1 MDALFQVNRLS
12 KSFGANR
19 VLSDTSF
26 MLRAGETL
34 GLVGEN
40 GAGKSTLS
48 NIIAGALP
56 YDAGAMKLD
65 GQAYHPSSRSQ
76 ARRMGVA
83 LAHQEPAVFPDLTV
97 AEMILFG
104 REPRGHAGFILQGAL
119 HRQVADLIDEIG
131 FALIPTRLVRDL
143 TVAERQMT
151 EILCAVAER
160 PRLLML
166 DEPTSSLS
174 TLESREVAAMVE
186 RLKARGTGILFISH
200 RLDEVLAICDRIV
213 VLKDGT
219 VTLDS
224 ERHGLDREALIRA
237 MVGRKLTDIFPRRR
251 AEPERK
257 PRLIVEQAVAP
268 GLQPITFTVCAGEI
282 LGFAGLE
289 GQGQGPLAR
298 ALAGVA
304 PFKTG
309 RVRLDHQ
316 DMRISSAA
324 ASVRA
329 GIASIPDDR
338 KLEGLALDMP
348 FRVNV
353 SFFAVTERARWG
365 PLPFEDER
373 AFAEAARERFGIRS
387 ASIEQTT
394 RELSGGNQQKVVF
407 AKWLSRVPK
416 VLVLHEPTKG
426 VDVATKTEI
435 YRQVSKFAETG
446 VAVVLISS
454 DMLELIGLCD
464 RINIMYGG
472 AIIGSLAGAEA
483 SEEAILRLAT
493 GPPAAVSATAS
504 ISSTVAQSSDHS
516 GARRPPKK
524 RSGGLPPDLRRR
536 PFLSQLSGSLRSN
549 LAFALPAVT
558 LVAVV
563 AAATA
568 LLSATMFSSGNVIN
582 LINRVLPLGLV
593 ALGEALVL
601 IGGRIDLSVGSVMSL
616 ATVVM
621 ATASPLSGWTAIPL
635 ALCVGLL
642 AGLLN
647 ATGVVLMHIN
657 PLIMSLATGAI
668 AKGAA
673 LLLLPSPGGSV
684 DYKFYDW
691 LFGADRILAPPLIIV
706 SAFFLAAAAV
716 LGFTRFG
723 RSLYALG
730 SDARAA
736 LAQGVPIARLDF
748 TSFAASGLLAAIAGI
763 TLSVRILS
771 GDPLIG
777 ESYTLDAVTAAILGG
792 VALKGGRGHVFGV
805 LAAVVAL
812 VLLDNAFNLLGF
824 NTNIQAI
831 VKGAT
836 FVVALMFFIRG
847 RAAEDAG

>member
-1 MDALFQVNRLS
+1 
-12 KSFGANR
+12 
-19 VLSDTSF
+19 
-26 MLRAGETL
+26 
-34 GLVGEN
+34 
-40 GAGKSTLS
+40 
-48 NIIAGALP
+48 
-56 YDAGAMKLD
+56 
-65 GQAYHPSSRSQ
+65 
-76 ARRMGVA
+76 
-83 LAHQEPAVFPDLTV
+83 
-97 AEMILFG
+97 
-104 REPRGHAGFILQGAL
+104 
-119 HRQVADLIDEIG
+119 
-131 FALIPTRLVRDL
+131 
-143 TVAERQMT
+143 
-151 EILCAVAER
+151 
-160 PRLLML
+160 
-166 DEPTSSLS
+166 
-174 TLESREVAAMVE
+174 
-186 RLKARGTGILFISH
+186 
-200 RLDEVLAICDRIV
+200 
-213 VLKDGT
+213 VLKDGA
-219 VTLDS
+219 VTLNS
-224 ERHGLDREALIRA
+224 ERNSLDRETLIRA
-237 MVGRKLTDIFPRRR
+237 MVGRKITDIFPHPR

-268 GLQPITFTVCAGEI
+268 GLQPITFTVGAGEI

-304 PFKTG
+304 PFKSG
-309 RVRLDHQ
+309 RVRLDTQ
-316 DMRISSAA
+316 DTRISSAA

-348 FRVNV
+348 LRANV
-353 SFFAVTERARWG
+353 SFFAVVERVRWG

-373 AFAEAARERFGIRS
+373 AFAEAARERFGIRA
-387 ASIEQTT
+387 ASIEQMT

-435 YRQVSKFAETG
+435 YRLVSNFAETG

-472 AIIGSLAGAEA
+472 AIVGSLAGAEA
-483 SEEAILRLAT
+483 TEEAILRLAT
-493 GPPAAVSATAS
+493 GPQAEVSVTAS
-504 ISSTVAQSSDHS
+504 ISSTVVQSSDHS

-524 RSGGLPPDLRRR
+524 RSGGLQPGPGTRPP
-536 PFLSQLSGSLRSN
+536 LSQLSGSLRSN

-558 LVAVV
+558 LVAIV

-616 ATVVM
+616 ATVMM
-621 ATASPLSGWTAIPL
+621 AIASPLSGWTAIPL

-691 LFGADRILAPPLIIV
+691 LFGADRVLAPPLIIV
-706 SAFFLAAAAV
+706 SAFFLAAAAG

-748 TSFAASGLLAAIAGI
+748 ISFAASGLLATIAGI